1 MINIALDGPS
11 GAGKSTFINTLFP
24 TLTLETGELSHKL
37 ERGKNTTR
45 TTELFS
51 KFIGLNEPLGMDEE
65 AYIEEDPEYDDGDDE
80 EEPIVLSPRVMKD
93 FLEMIGADT
102 SDFPEEEE
110 LDRLDAIRVAEMISQ
125 NFIDPNKQGKY
136 KS

>member
-1 MINIALDGPS
+1 
-11 GAGKSTFINTLFP
+11 
-24 TLTLETGELSHKL
+24 
-37 ERGKNTTR
+37 
-45 TTELFS
+45 
-51 KFIGLNEPLGMDEE
+51 MDEE
-65 AYIEEDPEYDDGDDE
+65 AYMEEDPEYDDGDDE

-136 KS
+136 RS

>member
-1 MINIALDGPS
+1 
-11 GAGKSTFINTLFP
+11 
-24 TLTLETGELSHKL
+24 
-37 ERGKNTTR
+37 
-45 TTELFS
+45 
-51 KFIGLNEPLGMDEE
+51 MDEE
-65 AYIEEDPEYDDGDDE
+65 AYMEEDPEYDDGNDE
-80 EEPIVLSPRVMKD
+80 EESIVLSPRVMKD